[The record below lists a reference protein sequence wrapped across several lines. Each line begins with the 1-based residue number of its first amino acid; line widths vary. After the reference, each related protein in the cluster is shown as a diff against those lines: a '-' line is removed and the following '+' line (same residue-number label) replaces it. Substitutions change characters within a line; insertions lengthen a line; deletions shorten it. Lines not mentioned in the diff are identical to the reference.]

1 MAAVSRRTGRDA
13 RDYERLI
20 TYVKDRPGHD
30 RRYSI
35 DCSKIKRELGWSP
48 SVSFAQGLERTVD
61 WYIGNP
67 GWIERVR
74 SGAYR
79 QWIEKNYGSRG

>member
-1 MAAVSRRTGRDA
+1 MSVVARRTSRDKSVF
-13 RDYERLI
+13 EQLI

-30 RRYSI
+30 RRYAI
-35 DCSKIKRELGWSP
+35 DCSKVKRELGWSP
-48 SVSFAQGLERTVD
+48 SLSFEEGLQRTVD
-61 WYIGNP
+61 WYIDNP

-79 QWIEKNYGSRG
+79 QWIETNYGSRG